1 MQMKFGGEK
10 VSKAMN
16 QNNDKKKVVGFSFGR
31 KMSNTEV
38 MIKEALLQCEEA
50 GMDIQFVRCDDL
62 NIHICTG
69 CCACV
74 GGLMS
79 GRGRGTCI
87 HKDDEFYIIE
97 EALMSADAVIVGSP
111 TYEFAPTGN
120 FKVVCDRI
128 GPSHDKTFR
137 GPAIEAGMKE
147 GRSPETYPDVRS
159 TKPRVGALI
168 TVGGARTENWLSLS
182 LPNMFEFTMPMG
194 IDVIDKYKYFG
205 AMNVEHVLGRPAVMD
220 RMKKLGQN
228 IVEALNAE
236 TEEERVRYRGD
247 EEGVCPVCHEDI
259 LTVSH
264 NGNKVECPICGIEGE
279 LTVQDGKIK
288 VVFSEEQQK
297 RSRLYDAGKWEH
309 SNEIRDGAMAQKK
322 VEGLKELKKKYAGV
336 GETAK

>member
-1 MQMKFGGEK
+1 ME
-10 VSKAMN
+10 
-16 QNNDKKKVVGFSFGR
+16 KKKVVGFSFGR

-38 MIKEALLQCEEA
+38 MIKEALLECESQ
-50 GMDIQFVRCDDL
+50 GMEIQFVRCDDL

-79 GRGRGTCI
+79 GRGRGVCI
-87 HKDDEFYIIE
+87 HKDDDFHIIE

-137 GPAIEAGMKE
+137 GPAIEAGQKE
-147 GRSPETYPDVRS
+147 GKDPAYYPDTRS
-159 TKPRVGALI
+159 IKPRVGALI

-205 AMNVEHVLGRPAVMD
+205 AMNIEHVLGRPDVME
-220 RMKKLGQN
+220 RMKKLGTH
-228 IVEALNAE
+228 IVEALQAE
-236 TEEERVRYRGD
+236 TEEERTRYRGD
-247 EEGVCPVCHEDI
+247 DKGICPVCHETI
-259 LTVSH
+259 LTVSQKA
-264 NGNKVECPICGIEGE
+264 NKVECPICGIEGE
-279 LTVQDGKIK
+279 LTLEDGEIK
-288 VVFSEEQQK
+288 VHFSEEQQL
-297 RSRLYDAGKWEH
+297 RSRLFDAGKWEH
-309 SNEIRDGAMAQKK
+309 SNEIRDGAMSQEK
-322 VEGLKELKKKYAGV
+322 VKDLKQLKMKYISV
-336 GETAK
+336 GE

>member
-1 MQMKFGGEK
+1 ME
-10 VSKAMN
+10 
-16 QNNDKKKVVGFSFGR
+16 KKKVVGFSFGR

-38 MIKEALLQCEEA
+38 MIKEALLECEKA
-50 GMDIQFVRCDDL
+50 GMDIEFIRCDEL

-79 GRGRGTCI
+79 GRGRGLCV
-87 HKDDEFYIIE
+87 HKDDDFYIIE

-128 GPSHDKTFR
+128 GPAHDKTFR
-137 GPAIEAGMKE
+137 GPAIEAGIAE
-147 GRSPETYPDVRS
+147 GRDPLTYPDVRS
-159 TKPRVGALI
+159 TKKRVGALI

-205 AMNVEHVLGRPAVMD
+205 AMNVEHVLGRPDVME
-220 RMKKLGQN
+220 RMKQLGAH
-228 IVEALNAE
+228 IVEALNADS
-236 TEEERVRYRGD
+236 EEERIRYRGD
-247 EEGVCPVCHEDI
+247 EKGVCPVCHESI

-264 NGNKVECPICGIEGE
+264 ELNKVECPVCGIEGE
-279 LTVQDGKIK
+279 LHLVDGKIQ
-288 VVFSEEQQK
+288 VEFSEEQQK
-297 RSRLYDAGKWEH
+297 RSRLFDAGKWEH
-309 SNEIRDGAMAQKK
+309 SNEIRDGAMTQKK
-322 VEGLKELKKKYAGV
+322 VENLKERKMKYLGV
-336 GETAK
+336 GEK

>member
-1 MQMKFGGEK
+1 ME
-10 VSKAMN
+10 
-16 QNNDKKKVVGFSFGR
+16 KKKVVGFSFGR

-38 MIKEALLQCEEA
+38 MIKEALLECEKA
-50 GMDIQFVRCDDL
+50 GMEIQFVRCDDL

-87 HKDDEFYIIE
+87 HKDDEFYVIE

-137 GPAIEAGMKE
+137 GPAIEKGEAE
-147 GRSPETYPDVRS
+147 NRDSQTYPDARS
-159 TKPRVGALI
+159 IKPRVGALI

-182 LPNMFEFTMPMG
+182 LPNMYEFTFPMG

-205 AMNVEHVLGRPAVMD
+205 AMNIEHVLGRPDVME
-220 RMKKLGQN
+220 RMQKLGQH

-236 TEEERVRYRGD
+236 SEEERVRYRGD
-247 EEGVCPVCHEDI
+247 TEGTCPVCHEDL
-259 LTVSH
+259 LTVGFG
-264 NGNKVECPICGIEGE
+264 GNKVECPICGIEGT
-279 LTVQDGKIK
+279 LKLVDGEIQ
-288 VVFSEEQQK
+288 VEFSEEQQA
-297 RSRLYDAGKWEH
+297 RSRLRDAGKWEH
-309 SNEIRDGAMAQKK
+309 SNEIRDGAMTQKK
-322 VEGLKELKKKYAGV
+322 VEGLKELKMKYVGV
-336 GETAK
+336 GE

>member
-1 MQMKFGGEK
+1 ME
-10 VSKAMN
+10 
-16 QNNDKKKVVGFSFGR
+16 KKKVVGFSFGR

-38 MIKEALLQCEEA
+38 MIKEALLVCEQA
-50 GMDIQFVRCDDL
+50 GMEIQFVRCDDL

-87 HKDDEFYIIE
+87 HKDDEFYVIE

-137 GPAIEAGMKE
+137 GPAIETGIAE
-147 GRSPETYPDVRS
+147 GRDESTYPDARS
-159 TKPRVGALI
+159 IKPRVGALI

-182 LPNMFEFTMPMG
+182 LPNMYEFTMPMG

-205 AMNVEHVLGRPAVMD
+205 AMNIEHVLGRPDVMD
-220 RMKKLGQN
+220 RMHKLGEH
-228 IVEALNAE
+228 IVEALNAQ
-236 TEEERVRYRGD
+236 TEEERTKYRGD
-247 EEGVCPVCHEDI
+247 DQGVCPVCHESI
-259 LTVSH
+259 LTV
-264 NGNKVECPICGIEGE
+264 NPDRRKVECPICGIEGD
-279 LTVQDGKIK
+279 LHVVDGKIE
-288 VVFSEEQQK
+288 VEFSEAQQK
-297 RSRLYDAGKWEH
+297 RSRLYDEGKWEH
-309 SNEIRDGAMAQKK
+309 SNEIRDGAMTQKK
-322 VEGLKELKKKYAGV
+322 VEGLKEMKMKYVGV
-336 GETAK
+336 GE

>member
-1 MQMKFGGEK
+1 ME
-10 VSKAMN
+10 
-16 QNNDKKKVVGFSFGR
+16 KKKVVGFSFGR

-38 MIKEALLQCEEA
+38 MIKEALLVCQEA
-50 GMDIQFVRCDDL
+50 GMEIQFVRCDDL

-87 HKDDEFYIIE
+87 HKDDDFHIIE

-137 GPAIEAGMKE
+137 GPAIEAGLAE
-147 GRSPETYPDVRS
+147 GKDPSMYPDVRS

-182 LPNMFEFTMPMG
+182 LPNMYEFTMPMG
-194 IDVIDKYKYFG
+194 IDVVDKYKYFG
-205 AMNVEHVLGRPAVMD
+205 AMNIEHVLGRPDIME
-220 RMKKLGQN
+220 RMHKLGEN
-228 IVEALNAE
+228 IVDALNAE
-236 TEEERVRYRGD
+236 TEEERTKYRGD
-247 EEGVCPVCHEDI
+247 DKGICPVCHETM
-259 LTVSH
+259 LTV
-264 NGNKVECPICGIEGE
+264 NMDGTKVECPICGIEGN
-279 LTVQDGKIK
+279 LKIVDGSIE
-288 VVFSEEQQK
+288 VEFSEEQQN

-309 SNEIRDGAMAQKK
+309 SNEIRDGAMTQKK
-322 VEGLKELKKKYAGV
+322 VEGLKELKMKYVGV
-336 GETAK
+336 GE